1 MASAP
6 TPIPRLTRH
15 SLHLAAAAGAQVPKH
30 PRFGGQPGVVHL
42 GLGAFHRAHQALVF
56 DRLLGGGDDRWGVF
70 GFSMRNPAVAESLAA
85 QDGLYSVE
93 LADHQ
98 QSRWVISGA
107 LWRTAVATRDRQQAI
122 QAMAAPQTRW
132 ITLTVTEKAYDNA
145 LGLLIAEGLQARR
158 SSTAE
163 RLTIASCDNLLGNGH
178 QLRALVLQAATGLD
192 SALPD
197 WVERQC
203 AFPCSMV
210 DRIVPASSDAQRER
224 VAHTLGVADA
234 TPLAVEP
241 FWEWIIDDGLAD
253 ARDAQTLANAGVQVV
268 GDVRPFEEA
277 KLRLLNASH
286 TAIACIG
293 AVLGH
298 ETVAEAMADPD
309 LSRFVRA
316 LMQRELE
323 PHLQRPSLVAYR
335 EALLQR
341 FANRAL
347 RHRLHQIASDTS
359 QKIPQRLVPT
369 VKRRL
374 ADGLPIEHAALAV
387 AAWLRYL
394 QGRDE
399 NGVAHG
405 VSDPMGE
412 QLRDI
417 VLRQASAGQ
426 RVAQV
431 MALSV
436 IWGEVGH
443 ADGST
448 WAARCTHWLA
458 LIEQHGMRA
467 ALRQLQQAS

>member
-6 TPIPRLTRH
+6 TPLPRLDQH
-15 SLHLAAAAGAQVPKH
+15 SLHLAAAAGAQAPNY
-30 PRFGGQPGVVHL
+30 PRSGGQPGVVHL

-56 DRLLGGGDDRWGVF
+56 DRLLSGGDGRWGVF
-70 GFSMRNPAVAESLAA
+70 GFSMRSPAVAESLAA

-98 QSRWVISGA
+98 HSRWVVSGA
-107 LWRTAVATRDRQQAI
+107 VWRTAVATRDRQQAI

-145 LGLLIAEGLQARR
+145 LALLIAEGLQARR

-163 RLTIASCDNLLGNGH
+163 RVTIASCDNLIGNGH
-178 QLRALVLQAATGLD
+178 HLRALVLQAAAGLD
-192 SALPD
+192 GALPD
-197 WVERQC
+197 WIERQC

-234 TPLAVEP
+234 APLAVEP
-241 FWEWIIDDGLAD
+241 FWEWIIDDRLAD
-253 ARDAQTLANAGVQVV
+253 AGDAQTLANAGVQVV
-268 GDVRPFEEA
+268 GDVRPFEDA

-298 ETVAEAMADPD
+298 ETVADAMDDPD
-309 LSRFVRA
+309 LNRFVRA

-323 PHLQRPSLVAYR
+323 PHLQRPALVAYR

-369 VKRRL
+369 LTRRL
-374 ADGLPIEHAALAV
+374 AEGLPIEHGALAV

-399 NGVAHG
+399 NGVTHG

-412 QLRDI
+412 PLRAI
-417 VLRQASAGQ
+417 VLSTSAADH

-431 MALSV
+431 MALTA
-436 IWGEVGH
+436 IWGDVSH
-443 ADGST
+443 AAGST
-448 WAARCTHWLA
+448 WIARCTHWLT

-467 ALRQLQQAS
+467 ALRQLQQAR